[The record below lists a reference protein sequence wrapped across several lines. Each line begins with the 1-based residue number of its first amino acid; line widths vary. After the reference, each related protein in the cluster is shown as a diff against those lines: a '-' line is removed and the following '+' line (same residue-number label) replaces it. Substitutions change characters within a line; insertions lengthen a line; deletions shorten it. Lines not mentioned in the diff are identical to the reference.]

1 MEWPK
6 ARHLLHSV
14 ELAVV
19 VVEFPLPELVSYA
32 VLCPLSFVI
41 DSKDCLG

>member
-19 VVEFPLPELVSYA
+19 VVEFPLPELSVVCGLVPA
-32 VLCPLSFVI
+32 
-41 DSKDCLG
+41 